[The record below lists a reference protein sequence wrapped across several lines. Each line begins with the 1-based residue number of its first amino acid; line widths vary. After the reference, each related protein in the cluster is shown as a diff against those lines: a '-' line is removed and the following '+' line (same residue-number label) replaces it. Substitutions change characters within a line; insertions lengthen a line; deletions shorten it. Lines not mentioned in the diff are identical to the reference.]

1 MSIAARRL
9 VVPMLILMLPWVAG
23 AQVPPPAP
31 AKPDSPEVLALI
43 EKARKAGG
51 PLWAE
56 EAHFF
61 CEAPRANSPNDPP
74 IEPTR
79 IFDNVYVIGNA
90 GTVVYVVQTSA
101 GLLMFDSLGANQ
113 VESQLLPGFQKLGL
127 DPAQVK
133 AIVVAHGHA
142 DHFGG
147 SPYFQERFGAKI
159 YVSSADWNLME
170 NPPARG
176 GRAAAPVTLPK
187 RDQVIAEGQPI
198 VLGDLTV
205 TPVALPGHTPGAM
218 GFIFPVRDGGR
229 TRIAGLFGGTI
240 LTPGPISDE
249 GLRTYATSV
258 AHFKEQTQRAKAEI
272 VLANHPLMDPVAPK
286 LQRLAARRAG
296 DPHPYVVGPENY
308 QRFLDV
314 IAACTE
320 VNLARRK

>member
-1 MSIAARRL
+1 VHRSFFLRTLFAVLLPCAAS
-9 VVPMLILMLPWVAG
+9 
-23 AQVPPPAP
+23 AQAPPAAAP

-43 EKARKAGG
+43 EKAKQAGG
-51 PLWAE
+51 PVWAE

-74 IEPTR
+74 IEPTK

-90 GTVVYVVQTSA
+90 GTVVYVVQTNA

-113 VESQLLPGFQKLGL
+113 VETQLIPGFQKLGL

-133 AIVVAHGHA
+133 AVVVAHGHA

-147 SPYFQERFGAKI
+147 SPYFQERGAKV
-159 YVSSADWNLME
+159 YVSALDWDLME

-187 RDQVIAEGQPI
+187 RDGVIAEGTPI
-198 VLGDLTV
+198 VLGDLKV
-205 TPVALPGHTPGAM
+205 MPIALPGHTPGAM

-229 TRIAGLFGGTI
+229 TRIAGFFGGTI
-240 LTPGPISDE
+240 LTPGPISDDNMRIY
-249 GLRTYATSV
+249 LKSV
-258 AHFKEQTQRAKAEI
+258 AHFKEETRKAKAEI
-272 VLANHPLMDPVAPK
+272 VMANHPLMDPVAPK
-286 LQRLAARRAG
+286 LARLAARKPGEA
-296 DPHPYVVGPENY
+296 HPYVVGEQNY

-314 IAACTE
+314 IAGCTE